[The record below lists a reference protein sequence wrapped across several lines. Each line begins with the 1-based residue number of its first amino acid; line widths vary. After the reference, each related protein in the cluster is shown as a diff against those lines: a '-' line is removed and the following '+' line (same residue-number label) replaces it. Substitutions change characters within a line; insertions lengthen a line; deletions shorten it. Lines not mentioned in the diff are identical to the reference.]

1 MSGVPPHLPY
11 NKHTSCCGSSS
22 GLLRLQLSPVM
33 SPLLLLL
40 NLLCF
45 LTEAYSQ
52 TVPYVS
58 FMGQTLANHAFV
70 DLSLVGSD
78 FDFSDSVQ
86 CHTDLS
92 TCCSGAQGP
101 HRGDW
106 FFPDGT
112 RLPFSGS
119 GNIFEIRSSQ
129 SVYLQRINGETS
141 PSGIYRCD
149 IPTVAISTVDDI
161 SVRETI
167 YLGAYASGGNIAK
180 YKHRCFLS
188 AFRDTNK
195 HITRLLGI
203 GTLCTILIPRVFC
216 CTFCTLLI
224 F

>member
-1 MSGVPPHLPY
+1 
-11 NKHTSCCGSSS
+11 
-22 GLLRLQLSPVM
+22 
-33 SPLLLLL
+33 
-40 NLLCF
+40 
-45 LTEAYSQ
+45 
-52 TVPYVS
+52 
-58 FMGQTLANHAFV
+58 MGQTLANHAFV

-129 SVYLQRINGETS
+129 SVYLQRINGATS

-188 AFRDTNK
+188 VFRDTNK

-203 GTLCTILIPRVFC
+203 GTFMHHFEASSCLLHFLHPVDNMMWFGPLFKVFRFVSLNFHPLEASKFVC
-216 CTFCTLLI
+216 
-224 F
+224 